1 LIDAGNVVT
10 AAGQAPGT
18 NLLSIQ
24 TLDPI
29 YADFTITEAE
39 LLKVQQYMSQGT
51 LAVQVQLPQDAIAI
65 NATPP
70 ATQPATQPT
79 ADLSIPR
86 LGQLTFLDNA
96 VQDGSG
102 TIKLRATIPNS
113 DHHFWPGQFVN
124 VRLVL
129 KVQKNAVLVPTQS
142 VQISQKGPF
151 VFVVKPDGT
160 ADPRPVTQGQR
171 QGDLVVIEQ
180 GIDAGEQVV
189 VTGQQLVMP
198 GGKVMVTNAPP
209 HGPAGAPGAGGPPA
223 AQADSKQHNGSQ
235 S

>member
-1 LIDAGNVVT
+1 
-10 AAGQAPGT
+10 
-18 NLLSIQ
+18 
-24 TLDPI
+24 
-29 YADFTITEAE
+29 
-39 LLKVQQYMSQGT
+39 MSQGT
-51 LAVQVQLPQDAIAI
+51 LSVSVQLPQDAAVM
-65 NATPP
+65 AGP
-70 ATQPATQPT
+70 QPATQPT
-79 ADLSIPR
+79 TQPAGLPIPR
-86 LGQLTFLDNA
+86 MGQLTFLDNA

-171 QGDLVVIEQ
+171 Q
-180 GIDAGEQVV
+180 
-189 VTGQQLVMP
+189 
-198 GGKVMVTNAPP
+198 
-209 HGPAGAPGAGGPPA
+209 
-223 AQADSKQHNGSQ
+223 
-235 S
+235 